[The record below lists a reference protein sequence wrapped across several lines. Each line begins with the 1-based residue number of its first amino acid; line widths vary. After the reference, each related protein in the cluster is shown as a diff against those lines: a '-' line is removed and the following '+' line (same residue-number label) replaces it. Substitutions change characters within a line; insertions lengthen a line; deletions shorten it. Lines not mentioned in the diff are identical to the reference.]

1 MHTNNSNP
9 LGLSPE
15 RLTRLTRGMERYVEQ
30 GQVAGLVSLVWRGG
44 ETAAFETFGMA
55 DIEAA
60 RPMRQDTLFRIYSMT
75 KPITSVA
82 VLMLLEEGRF
92 RLGDPISDYLPA
104 FQEMEVLESLLP
116 GEERRGE
123 EGRVKAD
130 RPITI
135 YHLLTHTSGLS
146 YGFGDSPLDRLYQE
160 AFWSL
165 IPADVP
171 GTATGRG
178 PDPVTA
184 AIAGLAPAHRQ
195 TLEEAVEAVARLP
208 LAQQPGTRFRYS
220 VATDVL
226 GLLVEKVSG
235 LTLPEFFR
243 QRIFEPLGMPD
254 TAFHVAGEKRDRLS
268 TTYGAL
274 GPGGL
279 SVVDAAETS
288 LFHRPPRCPLGGS
301 GLVSTAGD
309 FLRFARMLLGRGELE
324 GARLLSRKTT
334 ELMTADHL
342 PAGVSLWDDPA
353 MGFGLGVSVQRR
365 LGGTQSLGSA
375 GTIGWGGAASTDWW
389 ADPQEQLIGI
399 LMTQLLPAGCPIV
412 QDHRLLTYQSI
423 VD

>member
-1 MHTNNSNP
+1 MHTNRTGSV
-9 LGLSPE
+9 GLSPE
-15 RLTRLTRGMERYVEQ
+15 RLARLTRGMERFVAQ
-30 GQVAGLVSLVWRGG
+30 GQVAGLVSLVWRRG
-44 ETAAFETFGMA
+44 EVAAFETFGLA
-55 DIEAA
+55 DIAAA

-75 KPITSVA
+75 KPVASVA
-82 VLMLLEEGRF
+82 VLMLLEEGAL
-92 RLGDPISDYLPA
+92 RLSDPISNYLPA
-104 FQEMEVLESLLP
+104 FHDMHVLDP
-116 GEERRGE
+116 AGGGEGL
-123 EGRVKAD
+123 VKAD

-146 YGFGDSPLDRLYQE
+146 YGFGDDPLDRLYHK
-160 AFWSL
+160 AFWGL
-165 IPADVP
+165 EGGAQPGPAA
-171 GTATGRG
+171 GL
-178 PDPVTA
+178 DPVTA

-324 GARLLSRKTT
+324 GVRLLSRKTT